1 MHRTEGVESS
11 RHTGLILGWSLV
23 IAIAGGFSVQG
34 EDQESSGDKPPIDS
48 SHPLYRPL
56 ELAYKSREA
65 LADVKDYEAVFTKT
79 EILPGKPRPVQT
91 TMKLKLREEPF
102 SVYLLFLSPKNGPKN
117 HNEGREVIYVQGRN
131 NNQLQAHGTGVS
143 ALVGTVSLDP
153 KSPTAMADSKYPVT
167 MIGMKR
173 LLDKV
178 IDQWEKEGKFG
189 ECEVEYYPEA
199 KLKEGGNEVPVLA
212 IESRHPQPRDEFK
225 FHMTRLYLDDTTQYP
240 IRVEQFAFPRQAG
253 QKPVLVEEYT
263 YSELK
268 VNAGLKD
275 RDFDIKNPT
284 YAFPK

>member
-1 MHRTEGVESS
+1 MQCTEGVLWS
-11 RHTGLILGWSLV
+11 RRPSAVLGCLLVLISFSGFLV
-23 IAIAGGFSVQG
+23 QA
-34 EDQESSGDKPPIDS
+34 EDQESPGDKPPIDPM
-48 SHPLYRPL
+48 HPLYRPL

-65 LADVKDYEAVFTKT
+65 LNEVTDYEAIFTKT
-79 EILPGKPRPVQT
+79 EFLPGKPQPVQT

-117 HNEGREVIYVQGRN
+117 PNEGREVIYVQGRN

-173 LLDKV
+173 LLEKV
-178 IDQWEKEGKFG
+178 IEQWENEGKYG
-189 ECEVEYYPEA
+189 ECKVDYYPEA
-199 KLKEGGNEVPVLA
+199 KLGDVPCLA
-212 IESRHPQPRDEFK
+212 IESKHPQPRDEFK
-225 FHMTRLYLDDTTQYP
+225 FHMTRLYLDDATQYP

-253 QKPVLVEEYT
+253 QKPLLVEEYT

-268 VNAGLKD
+268 VNSGLKD
-275 RDFDIKNPT
+275 RDFDIRNPS